1 MRLAVLS
8 ESSADEAAVRVIV
21 GGILGREIRHISIES
36 SLRVRG
42 WPGVKT
48 LLPVIIPRLY
58 YNSDAEALALVVDSD
73 SSTIHQPSHND
84 ATEVGNCRLC
94 DLCNSAEYQL
104 SRLTPVPGKGM
115 LKIAIGL
122 AVPAIE
128 AWYVCLRDTHVNE
141 ATWARHLGGEQITYT
156 KNSLKEKIYGTE
168 RPSIALETEC
178 AVRVANELI
187 NDLDRIEELFPNG
200 FSFFAR
206 GVRGWI

>member
-8 ESSADEAAVRVIV
+8 ESSADEAAIRVLV
-21 GGILGREIRHISIES
+21 GGILGREIRHISVES

-73 SSTIHQPSHND
+73 SSTIHQPSHDN
-84 ATEVGNCRLC
+84 ATEASGCRLC
-94 DLCNSAEYQL
+94 DLRNSIEYQI
-104 SRLTPVPGKGM
+104 SRLNPLPGRDM

-141 ATWARHLGGEQITYT
+141 ATWARHLGGEHITYT
-156 KNSLKEKIYGTE
+156 TNSLKKMIYGTE
-168 RPSIALETEC
+168 RPSITLETEC
-178 AVRVANELI
+178 AVRVASELI
-187 NDLDRIEELFPNG
+187 DELDRVEESFPNG
-200 FSFFAR
+200 FGFFAR
-206 GVRGWI
+206 GVRSWV